1 MLLTHLRKG
10 MLLILCFVLLVGL
23 VVPFGSHSV
32 HAAQT
37 ETESQSPIAAGILHS
52 LALKSDGTVV
62 GWGNGSGGTIPPG
75 LESVVSIAAGDHSL
89 ALKSDGT
96 VVAWGSNSA
105 GQTNVPDGLTDVV
118 SIAAGASHSLALK
131 SDGTIIAWGDNSSGQ
146 STVPTDLNDVVVIA
160 AGGNH
165 SLALRQ
171 DKTVVAWGSNS
182 DGQSTIPTGLSGVV
196 AIAAGDTHSL
206 ALKSDGTVSVWG
218 ADLYDQTKVPTG
230 LKDVVAIA
238 AGGLHSLALKSDGT
252 VVGWG
257 NISSAQES
265 VPQDLNDV
273 VAIAAGSNHA
283 LALKSD
289 GTIVGWG
296 SDNNKQIRVPG
307 GSLKDLM
314 LPDGSL
320 DQPFSVNST
329 SYTSYIGPDVSTVDV
344 VATLA
349 DTRFAELYINNELQA
364 SGSAVSVDVTEI
376 PMVISVQVKPYF
388 KPDII
393 TYELTLI
400 EDSTAPDIQFTVNG
414 DALAS
419 QAIATKV
426 TVTDTESG
434 VDATMLE
441 YAWSQSSAVVPTDG
455 WTTFLT
461 GNDSIWIIYIHALEL
476 TGVDGTWYLHVRAAD
491 QVGNETY
498 AVTNAFLL
506 DNTAP
511 VVTVASSVGSMVNT
525 TFPVTITFNEPVT
538 DFSIAG
544 IVADNATVSDLIANP
559 DDGRTYTVTIT
570 PVISGQAVSV
580 YVAENAAT
588 DIAGNGNTISNT
600 ISFQYDTTNP
610 TAPIISAPT
619 AWQRNDVSVSI
630 ADGEVGGSG
639 VDYTEYRL
647 NGEEWQ
653 TYSGEFM
660 ITENGETLVEARTVD
675 KATNKGEIVSQ
686 MVKLDKV
693 NPNLTLT
700 QDKTEPTKQNVVI
713 TAKVMDAH
721 SGVNRI
727 RVADGDWEDA
737 DEKTFSVSQNGSY
750 TFEAEDKAGN
760 ITSET
765 IEIVNINSTSPTV
778 PPITVPTI
786 TAPTIS
792 APTAWQQ
799 DDVFVSIVEGEAEG
813 SGVGHTE
820 YRLNGGEWQ
829 TYSGEFMIT
838 ENGETLVEA
847 RTVDKATNKG
857 ESASQMVKLDKENP
871 SLVLTPNT
879 SKPTNQEVVIT
890 AKATDAYSG
899 VKRIRVADGDWED
912 ADEMKFVVSEN
923 SSYTFEVEDK
933 VGNITSETIDIT
945 NVDKTAPTL
954 TLVGSET
961 IEVEIGDTYDEP
973 GATATDNVDGNIT
986 NSIEITGNVA
996 ASKIGTYTVRYN
1008 VTDKA
1013 GNQASEVTREIHVV
1027 LPKNTSLVLGED
1039 PINVYAN
1046 SIVNIKDSKTS
1057 IQLPNDLP
1065 VGTTLQVKSV
1075 QNPPTSGYNLAGE
1088 LYEFIF
1094 TFPNGYEEYT
1104 GEYTLTL
1111 GVDETKQNQNVAIY
1125 YYNEDNKRW
1134 EFIGGQID
1142 GGKIIATVDHFSIYG
1157 VLTKQSSGGGSSY
1170 VPSNDAQLASLHVSG
1185 NGESLKLTP
1194 AFAADVFDYQLE
1206 TDAAEISLAL
1216 KPAHSKAKVYVEEE
1230 EITDSLQ
1237 VELDEGGN
1245 ALTIVVK
1252 AEDGSKKT
1260 YTLTIHYKKDD
1271 VVEPVVPVV
1280 PVAPVMPFT
1289 DIDGHWAEA
1298 VIMQGVRDGII
1309 KGYPDGTFKPNQYVT
1324 RAQAAS
1330 LIVRALGLK
1339 TDETAPF
1346 SDIGGYA
1353 AETKTEIAAAYHY
1366 NIIRGYP
1373 DGTFKPTE
1381 KVTRAHMAL
1390 MLNRAYH
1397 QQKGMDYIV
1406 NDIAPYSDIK
1416 GYDEETV
1423 NAITMLYELDI
1434 ATGSDRKYMPSHF
1447 TTRAHATKMLVN
1459 FFSE

>member
-1 MLLTHLRKG
+1 MIIMLITHLRKG
-10 MLLILCFVLLVGL
+10 MLLILCFVLLLGL

-37 ETESQSPIAAGILHS
+37 GTESRAPIAAGGHHS
-52 LALKSDGTVV
+52 LALKSNGTVV
-62 GWGNGSGGTIPPG
+62 GWGSGLGVTMIPSG
-75 LESVVSIAAGDHSL
+75 LESVVSIAAGWEHSL

-105 GQTNVPDGLTDVV
+105 GQTNVPGGLEDIV
-118 SIAAGASHSLALK
+118 SIAAGNSHSLALK

-146 STVPTDLNDVVVIA
+146 STVPTDLKDVVAIA
-160 AGGNH
+160 AGDEH

-171 DKTVVAWGSNS
+171 DKTVVAWGSPGSLKSN
-182 DGQSTIPTGLSGVV
+182 IPTDLVDVV
-196 AIAAGDTHSL
+196 AIAAGSAHSL

-218 ADLYDQTKVPTG
+218 SDLYDQKKVPTG
-230 LKDVVAIA
+230 LTDVVAIA
-238 AGGLHSLALKSDGT
+238 AEGNHSLALKSDGT

-257 NISSAQES
+257 YISSGQES
-265 VPQDLNDV
+265 VPQDLTDV

-296 SDNNKQIRVPG
+296 SDANRQIRVPG
-307 GSLKDLM
+307 GGLKDLM

-320 DQPFSVNST
+320 DKPFSVNST
-329 SYTSYIGPDVSTVDV
+329 SYTSYIGPDASTVDV

-376 PMVISVQVKPYF
+376 PMDISVQVKPYF

-400 EDSTAPDIQFTVNG
+400 EDSTAPDIQFTVDG
-414 DALAS
+414 DASLPS
-419 QAIATKV
+419 NQNVVITVKAT
-426 TVTDTESG
+426 DAQSG
-434 VDATMLE
+434 VKRIRGAGGQWADSDIMIVSFSE
-441 YAWSQSSAVVPTDG
+441 NGSY
-455 WTTFLT
+455 TFEAE
-461 GNDSIWIIYIHALEL
+461 DK
-476 TGVDGTWYLHVRAAD
+476 
-491 QVGNETY
+491 VGNTTSKTIKI
-498 AVTNAFLL
+498 TNI
-506 DNTAP
+506 DK
-511 VVTVASSVGSMVNT
+511 TV
-525 TFPVTITFNEPVT
+525 
-538 DFSIAG
+538 
-544 IVADNATVSDLIANP
+544 
-559 DDGRTYTVTIT
+559 
-570 PVISGQAVSV
+570 
-580 YVAENAAT
+580 
-588 DIAGNGNTISNT
+588 
-600 ISFQYDTTNP
+600 P
-610 TAPIISAPT
+610 TAPKISSPT
-619 AWQRNDVSVSI
+619 AWQKDDVSVTI
-630 ADGEVGGSG
+630 EDGEVGGSG

-653 TYSGEFM
+653 TYSGEFI
-660 ITENGETLVEARTVD
+660 ITKNGETLVEARTVD

-693 NPNLTLT
+693 NPSLTLT

-713 TAKVMDAH
+713 TAKATDAH

-737 DEKTFSVSQNGSY
+737 DEKTFSVSKNGSY

-760 ITSET
+760 TTSET
-765 IEIVNINSTSPTV
+765 IEIVNINNTSPIV

-799 DDVFVSIVEGEAEG
+799 DDVSVSIIEGEVGG

-829 TYSGEFMIT
+829 TYSGEFIIT

-879 SKPTNQEVVIT
+879 SKPTNQDVVIT

-899 VKRIRVADGDWED
+899 VKRIRIADGDWED

-923 SSYTFEVEDK
+923 SSYTFEAEDK
-933 VGNITSETIDIT
+933 VGNITSETIEIT
-945 NVDKTAPTL
+945 NVDKIAPTL

-961 IEVEIGDTYDEP
+961 IEVEIGDTYDEL

-986 NSIEITGNVA
+986 NSIEITENVDV
-996 ASKIGTYTVRYN
+996 SKIGTYTVRYN

-1013 GNQASEVTREIHVV
+1013 GNQASEVTREIYVV
-1027 LPKNTSLVLGED
+1027 APKKTSLVLGED
-1039 PINVYAN
+1039 PINVYAD

-1065 VGTTLQVKSV
+1065 VGTTLQVKTV

-1088 LYEFIF
+1088 LYEFVF
-1094 TFPNGYEEYT
+1094 TFPSGDEEYT
-1104 GEYTLTL
+1104 GEYTLIL
-1111 GVDETKQNQNVAIY
+1111 GVDETKRNAAIY
-1125 YYNEDNKRW
+1125 YYNENNKIW

-1142 GGKIIATVDHFSIYG
+1142 DGKITATVDHFSIYG
-1157 VLTKQSSGGGSSY
+1157 VLTKQSSGGSGSGGGSSY
-1170 VPSNDAQLASLHVSG
+1170 VPSNDAQLESLSVSG
-1185 NGESLKLTP
+1185 NGDPLKLTP
-1194 AFAADVFDYQLE
+1194 AFSADVFDYRLE
-1206 TDAAEISLAL
+1206 TEAAEVSLAF
-1216 KPAHSKAKVYVEEE
+1216 KPAHSKAKVYVEGE

-1237 VELDEGGN
+1237 VELDEGDN
-1245 ALTIVVK
+1245 VLTIVVK

-1271 VVEPVVPVV
+1271 MVEPVVPVV
-1280 PVAPVMPFT
+1280 PFT

-1298 VIMQGVRDGII
+1298 FIMQGARDGII
-1309 KGYPDGTFKPNQYVT
+1309 KGYPDGTFKPNQYLT

-1339 TDETAPF
+1339 TDETASF

-1353 AETKTEIAAAYHY
+1353 AETNTEIAAAYHY

-1390 MLNRAYH
+1390 MLNRAYNE
-1397 QQKGMDYIV
+1397 QKGMNYIV

-1423 NAITMLYELDI
+1423 NAITMLYELGI
-1434 ATGSDRKYMPSHF
+1434 ATGSDGKYMPSHS